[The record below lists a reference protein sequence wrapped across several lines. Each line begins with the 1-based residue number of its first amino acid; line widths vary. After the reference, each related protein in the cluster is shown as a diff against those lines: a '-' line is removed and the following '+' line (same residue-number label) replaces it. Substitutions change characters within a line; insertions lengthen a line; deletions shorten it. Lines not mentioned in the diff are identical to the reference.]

1 MMTSRDSILNG
12 SIFIGIL
19 LLFAPLHSTDAAI
32 VSFELTG
39 NAGTGLLPGNENPP
53 NAGGTG
59 GLGAGGITYDTDTN
73 ILSVDIAWGSVNGFT
88 DLTSDVSASHIH
100 GFTAGPPTGWSEN
113 AGVLY
118 PLHTLPGFDTS
129 ASSGGF
135 NGTVAIQEIHEA
147 GLLAGQTYINVH
159 TAANGG
165 GEIRG
170 QLTAVPSPA
179 AVWLFGSGL
188 LGLIGISRR
197 KKTV

>member
-1 MMTSRDSILNG
+1 MMSSRDSILNG

-118 PLHTLPGFDTS
+118 PLPRYR
-129 ASSGGF
+129 AS
-135 NGTVAIQEIHEA
+135 IPPPR
-147 GLLAGQTYINVH
+147 LAVS
-159 TAANGG
+159 TA
-165 GEIRG
+165 R
-170 QLTAVPSPA
+170 SP
-179 AVWLFGSGL
+179 
-188 LGLIGISRR
+188 SRR
-197 KKTV
+197 STRRVCLQVKPTSMCTRRRTVEARSVAS